1 MRIIWSGVYA
11 TVWLVWW
18 SAYTNY
24 IIRST
29 LVVIITCFCF
39 DCRSYSFI
47 ESATTNISRGVFG
60 AISGKVSDDPPP
72 CCISVF
78 LLYYSVLLFL
88 NYNSFSVVRFYFAEL
103 NVPQF
108 CYFKTRFWNRL
119 SYIGIQCNLLSG
131 SAAFWGTCWLWW
143 AYFYVISTDRKLS
156 TSIGYDRL
164 PNSKPQG
171 QLRRFLLCYL
181 QVCKYVLFPVWGIIL
196 FGILISAVLTRCQS
210 SNATLL
216 CWIFGFQFF
225 ASMFCFFFFVS
236 WEGLLA
242 KGCFLLRYLRLPCV
256 CLEARF
262 CSRNSQVSHQPLWL
276 SV

>member
-1 MRIIWSGVYA
+1 MILRHVAFRFSCC
-11 TVWLVWW
+11 T
-18 SAYTNY
+18 
-24 IIRST
+24 IRYC
-29 LVVIITCFCF
+29 CFPELQ
-39 DCRSYSFI
+39 FI
-47 ESATTNISRGVFG
+47 FSSKSLFCWTECPSILLLLTTRLW
-60 AISGKVSDDPPP
+60 DM
-72 CCISVF
+72 
-78 LLYYSVLLFL
+78 
-88 NYNSFSVVRFYFAEL
+88 
-103 NVPQF
+103 
-108 CYFKTRFWNRL
+108 L

-225 ASMFCFFFFVS
+225 ASMFSFFFFVS
-236 WEGLLA
+236 WE
-242 KGCFLLRYLRLPCV
+242 
-256 CLEARF
+256 CLIYHLCNVIWVYKKL
-262 CSRNSQVSHQPLWL
+262 CSFSFPL
-276 SV
+276 SVYHLSNSKARKINPSSTWSYSVRTVSNWSSYGPSYPWNGWRMNDLIFL

>member
-1 MRIIWSGVYA
+1 LRIIWSGVYA

-143 AYFYVISTDRKLS
+143 AYFYVISTTENYPHLLAR
-156 TSIGYDRL
+156 IVFQI
-164 PNSKPQG
+164 PNHKVSYVG
-171 QLRRFLLCYL
+171 SYY
-181 QVCKYVLFPVWGIIL
+181 VICK
-196 FGILISAVLTRCQS
+196 S
-210 SNATLL
+210 
-216 CWIFGFQFF
+216 
-225 ASMFCFFFFVS
+225 ASMFFFQFEESSCLVF
-236 WEGLLA
+236 WYQQ
-242 KGCFLLRYLRLPCV
+242 YLRDV
-256 CLEARF
+256 
-262 CSRNSQVSHQPLWL
+262 NQVMQHYFAGYLGFNFLHLCFVFSSLFPEKDY
-276 SV
+276 